1 MSNIGMM
8 DGAFFVGRKEIMDW
22 INETLSLNLSKV
34 EETASGAVAC
44 QLLDIM
50 YPGEVPMHKVNW
62 AAKQDFEFV
71 TNYKVL
77 QTCFTKL
84 HIDRHVDVDRL
95 IKGRYQDNLEFM
107 QWFKRFFEMGTHSAA
122 EYDPVAQRARGKG
135 GAQYNS
141 AHGAGSARPKSGTSL
156 SAPSKRA
163 GPRAAASSSKVA
175 KKPEPTK
182 AAEPVK
188 TKRTV
193 SDATAT
199 IAPKTEDP
207 RVTAARNE
215 ELEQLKA
222 ANESLSST
230 NAQLQIEIDGIEKE
244 RDFYF
249 DKLRDIEMMLQDL
262 EDNGNGNELTAAI
275 FKILYAQA
283 EDGEEDGTAAM
294 ESEVVEEAVDE
305 TY

>member
-1 MSNIGMM
+1 M
-8 DGAFFVGRKEIMDW
+8 
-22 INETLSLNLSKV
+22 
-34 EETASGAVAC
+34 
-44 QLLDIM
+44 
-50 YPGEVPMHKVNW
+50 
-62 AAKQDFEFV
+62 
-71 TNYKVL
+71 
-77 QTCFTKL
+77 
-84 HIDRHVDVDRL
+84 
-95 IKGRYQDNLEFM
+95 
-107 QWFKRFFEMGTHSAA
+107 
-122 EYDPVAQRARGKG
+122 
-135 GAQYNS
+135 
-141 AHGAGSARPKSGTSL
+141 
-156 SAPSKRA
+156 
-163 GPRAAASSSKVA
+163 
-175 KKPEPTK
+175 
-182 AAEPVK
+182 
-188 TKRTV
+188 